1 MPLTNSDR
9 QLLARCIEGQP
20 FAWHSFVDRFISL
33 TMQVIDQLASSRSVE
48 ISEKNREELAANFFA
63 EIMRDDFELLRKFE
77 GKCSLANY
85 MTVVAGRVISQLM
98 QERLKSES
106 AEVRWN

>member
-33 TMQVIDQLASSRSVE
+33 TMQVIDQLALSRSIQ
-48 ISEKNREELAANFFA
+48 ISEQNREELAASFFA
-63 EIMRDDFELLRKFE
+63 EIMRDDFKLLRKFE

-85 MTVVAGRVISQLM
+85 MTVVAGRVISSLM

-106 AEVRWN
+106 TEAR